1 MTLGCEVM
9 TNLRAESRFSP
20 DDITR
25 FDDSDD
31 DAAAAQFASR
41 VCNYFDSYYMERHG
55 KGHEMRVK
63 GTPRYGSGHS
73 VALWTIEKDGS
84 IRKDHPQQVSV
95 EIVSPIMVHDM
106 AQVWRDAVKS
116 MYKSVGDRYL
126 FESNES
132 CGLHVTLKPSTCWNM
147 KDLRAL
153 SKAIVYFEPCLQ
165 SLLPSY
171 RARGN
176 FDCKQNY
183 TENPC
188 LSSKRIGRCFEIING
203 MSSIAGLQE
212 VMNHDHSG
220 AGHTESYAWDFTN
233 LSWNA
238 EEQRVDGTV
247 EYRSPPCTNNARECL
262 AWMELAAT
270 FASAARKAADRGTKI
285 RRRFSRDLD
294 GLREF
299 LEYGAVQ
306 WTHKSDYEGLFPRRR
321 R

>member
-1 MTLGCEVM
+1 MPPRPKYIRVVNRDRSRSRPAIRSSSQDPERQIVTLGCEVM

-126 FESNES
+126 FEANVSYSPTYICIYSKKNH
-132 CGLHVTLKPSTCWNM
+132 LPTL
-147 KDLRAL
+147 
-153 SKAIVYFEPCLQ
+153 
-165 SLLPSY
+165 
-171 RARGN
+171 
-176 FDCKQNY
+176 
-183 TENPC
+183 
-188 LSSKRIGRCFEIING
+188 
-203 MSSIAGLQE
+203 
-212 VMNHDHSG
+212 
-220 AGHTESYAWDFTN
+220 
-233 LSWNA
+233 
-238 EEQRVDGTV
+238 
-247 EYRSPPCTNNARECL
+247 
-262 AWMELAAT
+262 
-270 FASAARKAADRGTKI
+270 
-285 RRRFSRDLD
+285 
-294 GLREF
+294 
-299 LEYGAVQ
+299 
-306 WTHKSDYEGLFPRRR
+306 
-321 R
+321 